1 MRDDLPDFRRQRYIK
16 QFSRFRREKH
26 GTKVVSFKQGRI
38 HAHEPSILD
47 RRSRRDDMI
56 CSF

>member
-16 QFSRFRREKH
+16 QFSRFRQEKH

-38 HAHEPSILD
+38 HAHEPKYFGSAIAK
-47 RRSRRDDMI
+47 R
-56 CSF
+56 